1 MLFLFPLRGEG
12 KAHAAAVISTSH
24 DHLLTGRKWIPTIA
38 LTAMEQIMPGK
49 SSVSRR
55 EFDIVIIGAG
65 VIGCAMARRFT
76 LEGAKVILIERAADI
91 LAGAS
96 KGNSAILHT
105 GFDAEPQSLELK
117 CMQDGYEEY
126 QSIRQRLGL
135 PLLETGAMVI
145 AWSEDE
151 LARLEPI
158 FETAKA
164 NGVGDVEL
172 LQPGRIYARESQLAR
187 GALGAVLVPR
197 EHIIDP
203 WSAPLAY
210 LGQAVD
216 HGAEI
221 RRNTELKAAQFR
233 NGAWQLET
241 TSGPLAAHWLINCA
255 GLFGDK
261 VEELALGQSSF
272 TIKPRKGQFI
282 VLDKAAAA
290 SLRTTLLPVPNER
303 TKGIVLCRTIFGNV
317 LVGPTAEEIL
327 YRGYAMDRI
336 EALTGRIWLA
346 GAISTI
352 VFGLAHAPF
361 WGLGPALT
369 TAVAGAVLAAGG
381 IRSTGLTAALGIAR
395 HVFDLYRAAGNPHVP
410 VAKPRWPQ
418 VPNLADHQMRDF
430 ARPGHGEI
438 VCHCESVTRRE
449 IERALQ
455 GALAAKDI
463 GGLKRRTR
471 AMMGRC
477 QGFYCS
483 AAVAAIADEHL
494 AVALATGSTHDER

>member
-1 MLFLFPLRGEG
+1 
-12 KAHAAAVISTSH
+12 
-24 DHLLTGRKWIPTIA
+24 
-38 LTAMEQIMPGK
+38 MEQIMPGK

-135 PLLETGAMVI
+135 PLLETGAMVV

-172 LQPGRIYARESQLAR
+172 LQPGRIYAREPQLAR

-282 VLDKAAAA
+282 ILDKAAAA
-290 SLRTTLLPVPNER
+290 SMRTTLLPVPNER

-317 LVGPTAEEIL
+317 LVGPTAEETDERDIAAATTRRSRGETRAGLLRNAGHRRLCGLAPGQRVEAVPHPLPPRASL
-327 YRGYAMDRI
+327 YRGGRDPLDRSHRGTRHCPPC
-336 EALTGRIWLA
+336 LRSLQGGRQRRDRLPLRERHAPRDRA
-346 GAISTI
+346 GAAGRARGEGHWRPQAAHPRHDGPLP
-352 VFGLAHAPF
+352 GLLL
-361 WGLGPALT
+361 LG
-369 TAVAGAVLAAGG
+369 
-381 IRSTGLTAALGIAR
+381 RR
-395 HVFDLYRAAGNPHVP
+395 R
-410 VAKPRWPQ
+410 
-418 VPNLADHQMRDF
+418 
-430 ARPGHGEI
+430 
-438 VCHCESVTRRE
+438 CHCR
-449 IERALQ
+449 
-455 GALAAKDI
+455 
-463 GGLKRRTR
+463 
-471 AMMGRC
+471 
-477 QGFYCS
+477 
-483 AAVAAIADEHL
+483 
-494 AVALATGSTHDER
+494 